1 MRGPPDHRTGVVII
15 AVFFALQ
22 FVLRCSFC
30 SRCIFL
36 HCSFFCVAVFFTL
49 QFFLRCSFFYVAI
62 FFALRW
68 ILGLS
73 GEWSGW
79 FDAGW
84 GGMVG
89 GV

>member
-1 MRGPPDHRTGVVII
+1 MRGPPDHRTAGTLLQFFGI

-22 FVLRCSFC
+22 LFLRY
-30 SRCIFL
+30 
-36 HCSFFCVAVFFTL
+36 SFFCVTV
-49 QFFLRCSFFYVAI
+49 

-68 ILGLS
+68 FLGLS

>member
-1 MRGPPDHRTGVVII
+1 MRGTTT
-15 AVFFALQ
+15 Q
-22 FVLRCSFC
+22 
-30 SRCIFL
+30 
-36 HCSFFCVAVFFTL
+36 FFTL
-49 QFFLRCSFFYVAI
+49 QFFCIAFFFGAALQFLLRC
-62 FFALRW
+62 
-68 ILGLS
+68 LGFLGFL

>member
-1 MRGPPDHRTGVVII
+1 MQVGVGWWVVFEDSWAPILRFLTRCSFFCA
-15 AVFFALQ
+15 AVFFA
-22 FVLRCSFC
+22 
-30 SRCIFL
+30 
-36 HCSFFCVAVFFTL
+36 L
-49 QFFLRCSFFYVAI
+49 QFFLRCSFFCVAV

>member
-1 MRGPPDHRTGVVII
+1 MRGPPDHRTGVII
-15 AVFFALQ
+15 AVCFALQFLLELHFFCVAVFFALQ
-22 FVLRCSFC
+22 F
-30 SRCIFL
+30 
-36 HCSFFCVAVFFTL
+36 
-49 QFFLRCSFFYVAI
+49 FYIAI